1 MGLIEVSGRL
11 PLEGLRSQ
19 YFKIESYSKE
29 ESKNGHKAGQV
40 KCKQRI
46 KKSEKKTQKAR
57 WDGQL
62 CWQQKKL
69 CKY

>member
-46 KKSEKKTQKAR
+46 KKSEKN
-57 WDGQL
+57 L
-62 CWQQKKL
+62 KKHVEMDSYAGS
-69 CKY
+69 KKVV